1 MVPTSAPHWLAW
13 DGPCHWREACKG
25 SGAGGVPK
33 NRPQCNCSWT
43 LGTLSRPPCPLFRR
57 ENFLDAHHATV
68 HRAILAPR
76 GGPRKILRRHSR
88 QAGTRWECSRV
99 LGALPRSPA
108 TPQVSPRWWKG
119 LPCASH
125 PAHAVPRCPSFIQQ
139 RQPQRSPCSEAE
151 SVASQKT
158 ALPALWNSPLGSA
171 VGSHFSGAPGTIF
184 FKRPPGGA
192 RQPARPGDGP
202 GPLDTTTPGSHSN
215 SVSRLSIRGWPGG
228 PGTPSTEL
236 PGRPGLISASKGG
249 LSHFLGGTPNDLAPR
264 GTVVGL
270 GTVTG
275 LGAVTQPSPRASR
288 AISVQSPPPKRA

>member
-125 PAHAVPRCPSFIQQ
+125 PAHAVPRCPLLYTAETT
-139 RQPQRSPCSEAE
+139 SEEPVFGGRECRIPEDSAAGLME
-151 SVASQKT
+151 L
-158 ALPALWNSPLGSA
+158 AL
-171 VGSHFSGAPGTIF
+171 
-184 FKRPPGGA
+184 
-192 RQPARPGDGP
+192 
-202 GPLDTTTPGSHSN
+202 
-215 SVSRLSIRGWPGG
+215 
-228 PGTPSTEL
+228 
-236 PGRPGLISASKGG
+236 
-249 LSHFLGGTPNDLAPR
+249 
-264 GTVVGL
+264 GL
-270 GTVTG
+270 GKIG
-275 LGAVTQPSPRASR
+275 RASCR
-288 AISVQSPPPKRA
+288 ERVSSPV

>member
-1 MVPTSAPHWLAW
+1 MVPATGGRLAKVRGRGECPRTGPSVTAAGHWVPSLGLPVPSSEGKIFWTHIMQQCTARSWPQEGDLEKFSGGTPDKRAPGGNAAASWAPYPGHLQ
-13 DGPCHWREACKG
+13 RLK
-25 SGAGGVPK
+25 SVLAGGRDFRAPV
-33 NRPQCNCSWT
+33 T
-43 LGTLSRPPCPLFRR
+43 LPMQFP
-57 ENFLDAHHATV
+57 DA
-68 HRAILAPR
+68 
-76 GGPRKILRRHSR
+76 
-88 QAGTRWECSRV
+88 
-99 LGALPRSPA
+99 
-108 TPQVSPRWWKG
+108 
-119 LPCASH
+119 
-125 PAHAVPRCPSFIQQ
+125 PSFIQQ